1 VTSPL
6 TKWLLAA
13 LLLALLSVGAAA
25 QSEEAEEHVPE
36 PYGEQEFSP
45 AARSLR
51 RAEIILFGSLPLT
64 LFLSLEVYDFYRFAR
79 NDWDF
84 AYAPFPLRPPAAA
97 GYEVRE
103 SAGVLLGAVT
113 VSALLA
119 LADYMIGRV
128 RERRAEDPDP
138 HRR

>member
-1 VTSPL
+1 MRQRFTAG
-6 TKWLLAA
+6 LLAA
-13 LLLALLSVGAAA
+13 LLLALLSVEAAA
-25 QSEEAEEHVPE
+25 QSAKAEQPVAE

-45 AARSLR
+45 VARSLR
-51 RAEIILFGSLPLT
+51 RAEIILFGSFPLT
-64 LFLSLEVYDFYRFAR
+64 LFVSLEVYDFYRFAR
-79 NDWDF
+79 SDWDF

-103 SAGVLLGAVT
+103 SAGVLLGAVS

-119 LADYMIGRV
+119 LADYTIGRV
-128 RERRAEDPDP
+128 RERRAQDPNR